1 MSDKVQIVCK
11 GCEAVL
17 AMPGTADDIVNR
29 KVRCPKCQM
38 KFVARPEMIRTAA
51 APKPSDTDKLP
62 TKTAPQRK
70 PLRVAEEIIDD
81 DVEILDDEDELPEL
95 PSSKT
100 SRSKRPAK
108 AVDDEDDFDDL
119 PVSPKKK
126 RDSKP
131 KKKVKKAP
139 TRSFGAAVV
148 LWTLGGIV
156 GGFVGGG
163 LWWLVA
169 YGTGRDVWF
178 LSLMTGTFV
187 GAGVRLG
194 AAQFEGWM
202 PATTA
207 VILALFA
214 IFLSKFTLNYT
225 VFFDEMPGLGGNAGQ
240 AVRMSEEEVLA
251 EYANVVVGDEY
262 RKQGKS
268 VEHPNLDADDF
279 EDYSPKGML
288 NPELWKEAEAR
299 WKALPPAEQAAFRQE
314 ISDRAMGIDRKSLV
328 FKIAS
333 EEVAPE
339 FEKAN
344 KPVHMTPE
352 EFAAAHVDEGYN
364 RDVMQEAEKRFE
376 ALGPDQKTA
385 MIERVRSEHQVA
397 EKAIAGLA
405 FVVVLVGTILSFL
418 WPGNLICLILACI
431 SAWQIGN
438 YDGVTT

>member
-38 KFVARPEMIRTAA
+38 KFVVRPEMIRTVTTKNAPETVKSPSKA
-51 APKPSDTDKLP
+51 APV
-62 TKTAPQRK
+62 RK
-70 PLRVAEEIIDD
+70 PPRVAEEIVDD
-81 DVEILDDEDELPEL
+81 DVEILDDDDDLPEI
-95 PSSKT
+95 PSPRSSK
-100 SRSKRPAK
+100 SKRPAK
-108 AVDDEDDFDDL
+108 EDFDDDFDDL

-126 RDSKP
+126 KDGKP

-139 TRSFGAAVV
+139 TRSFGTAVV

-156 GGFVGGG
+156 GGVVGGG

-194 AAQFEGWM
+194 AAQYEGWM

-207 VILALFA
+207 VIIALFA

-225 VFFDEMPGLGGNAGQ
+225 VYYDEMPGLGGTAGR

-251 EYANVVVGDEY
+251 EYANVVVGEEY

-268 VEHPNLDADDF
+268 VEHPNIDADEFD
-279 EDYSPKGML
+279 DYTPKGML
-288 NPELWKEAEAR
+288 NPELWKEAETR
-299 WKALPPAEQAAFRQE
+299 WKGLPPAEQAAFRQE
-314 ISDRAMGIDRKSLV
+314 IDDRALGIDRKSLI
-328 FKIAS
+328 FKVAS
-333 EEVAPE
+333 EQVAPE

-352 EFAAAHVDEGYN
+352 EFAAEHVDEGYN
-364 RDVMQEAEKRFE
+364 REVMTEAERRFDAQSPE
-376 ALGPDQKTA
+376 QKTA
-385 MIERVRSEHQVA
+385 MIEQVRTEHQVA
-397 EKAIAGLA
+397 EKTIAGIA
-405 FVVVLVGTILSFL
+405 FFVVLIGTILSFL

>member
-38 KFVARPEMIRTAA
+38 KFVARPEMVRTVSAMKSSDTEKL
-51 APKPSDTDKLP
+51 PSKTSPVRKPS
-62 TKTAPQRK
+62 
-70 PLRVAEEIIDD
+70 RVAEEIVD
-81 DVEILDDEDELPEL
+81 DVEILEDDDELPEF
-95 PSSKT
+95 PAPKS
-100 SRSKRPAK
+100 SRSKRPSKPA
-108 AVDDEDDFDDL
+108 DDDDDFDDL
-119 PVSPKKK
+119 PMSPKKK
-126 RDSKP
+126 KDSKP

-156 GGFVGGG
+156 GGIVGGG
-163 LWWLVA
+163 LWWGIA
-169 YGTGRDVWF
+169 YATGYNVWY
-178 LSLMTGTFV
+178 LSVLTGTFV

-194 AAQFEGWM
+194 AAQYEGWM

-207 VILALFA
+207 VVIALFA

-225 VFFDEMPGLGGNAGQ
+225 VYFDEMPGLGGNAGR

-251 EYANVVVGDEY
+251 EYATVIVGEEY

-268 VEHPNLDADDF
+268 VEHPNLDADEFD
-279 EDYSPKGML
+279 DYTPKGML
-288 NPELWKEAEAR
+288 NPELWKEAETR
-299 WKALPPAEQAAFRQE
+299 WKALPATEQAAFRQE
-314 ISDRAMGIDRKSLV
+314 IDDRALGIDRKSLI

-333 EEVAPE
+333 EQVAPE
-339 FEKAN
+339 FEKVN

-352 EFAAAHVDEGYN
+352 EFAVAHVDEGYN
-364 RDVMQEAEKRFE
+364 RDVMQEAEKRFDGLSPE
-376 ALGPDQKTA
+376 QKNA
-385 MIERVRSEHQVA
+385 MIAQIRSEHQTA
-397 EKAIAGLA
+397 EKTFAGIA
-405 FVVVLVGTILSFL
+405 FFIVLIGTILSFL